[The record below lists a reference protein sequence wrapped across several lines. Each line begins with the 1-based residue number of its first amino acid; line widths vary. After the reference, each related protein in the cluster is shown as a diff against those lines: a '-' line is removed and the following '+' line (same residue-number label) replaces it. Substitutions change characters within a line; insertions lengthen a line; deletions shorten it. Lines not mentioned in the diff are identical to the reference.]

1 MSKFVN
7 EAAKILSSDSVGALV
22 LNEDD
27 IGLSDTIDHLRQ
39 LGFETIVIA
48 NLAETA
54 LSLDDVPSLQFPAAP
69 RHEILTKLIQEIKG
83 SWLHICFNAE
93 FLAFPFSETRTI
105 KDFTGFLQDERRKA
119 AHVTVV
125 DHYAVDLGASE
136 YGFSKQDAQFDRS
149 GYYARHSETPEDP
162 KEPIV
167 DIFGGLRWRYEE
179 EFPEDRRT
187 CNRAALFRCRED
199 LVLGPDFKFTDQ
211 HMNTLQCPWHHSAT
225 AALRSFRAAKY
236 LMINPGS
243 RTRINDLTWPQS
255 TQCDWSSQQ
264 LMELGFIEPGQW
276 F

>member
-167 DIFGGLRWRYEE
+167 GYLRW
-179 EFPEDRRT
+179 PSLALGRRIS
-187 CNRAALFRCRED
+187 RGSPD
-199 LVLGPDFKFTDQ
+199 L
-211 HMNTLQCPWHHSAT
+211 
-225 AALRSFRAAKY
+225 
-236 LMINPGS
+236 
-243 RTRINDLTWPQS
+243 
-255 TQCDWSSQQ
+255 
-264 LMELGFIEPGQW
+264 
-276 F
+276 